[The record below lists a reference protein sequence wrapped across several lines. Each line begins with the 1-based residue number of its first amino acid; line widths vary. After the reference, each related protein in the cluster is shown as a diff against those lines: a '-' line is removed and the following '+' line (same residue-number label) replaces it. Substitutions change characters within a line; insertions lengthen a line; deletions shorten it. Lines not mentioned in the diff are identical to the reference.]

1 MLIKA
6 HDVHWTID
14 HTQVQQSKVRC
25 TFDKTLL
32 ASSLIKQD
40 GTPKQVIKKMGGYMS
55 IATKRLKFL
64 DITNFLAARTN
75 LVIFYESFQVSTP
88 KGSFPYQWFDSLEKL
103 EFPGL
108 PEDCEKFRS
117 ILTNQTISA
126 EEFQKCHRVWEAQG
140 MTKFADYV
148 KYYKN
153 ADVIGFV
160 EAVEKMNA
168 NEKNN
173 RLDIYKDAVSLP
185 GLTQKY
191 LFARLGVEDDYFVGF
206 GDEHKHLAKL
216 LRDNIVGGP
225 SIIFHRYQERDV
237 TLIKEKHV
245 KDFVANSLYL
255 YCLGQL
261 MPTGYYTV
269 QEEANGYKKETRYSR
284 ESIQWL
290 EHVTL
295 TTVARIR
302 HAGDVGE
309 QRIGNFSVDSYD
321 ESTRTV
327 YEYYGCFSKFL
338 TRVQSLKLHDWDVS
352 ITSSVAHFTLKDEL
366 HVVLKFEIY
375 IDEHLFFTIRFF
387 IVVPS

>member
-1 MLIKA
+1 M
-6 HDVHWTID
+6 
-14 HTQVQQSKVRC
+14 
-25 TFDKTLL
+25 
-32 ASSLIKQD
+32 
-40 GTPKQVIKKMGGYMS
+40 
-55 IATKRLKFL
+55 
-64 DITNFLAARTN
+64 
-75 LVIFYESFQVSTP
+75 
-88 KGSFPYQWFDSLEKL
+88 
-103 EFPGL
+103 
-108 PEDCEKFRS
+108 
-117 ILTNQTISA
+117 
-126 EEFQKCHRVWEAQG
+126 
-140 MTKFADYV
+140 
-148 KYYKN
+148 
-153 ADVIGFV
+153 
-160 EAVEKMNA
+160 
-168 NEKNN
+168 
-173 RLDIYKDAVSLP
+173 
-185 GLTQKY
+185 
-191 LFARLGVEDDYFVGF
+191 
-206 GDEHKHLAKL
+206 

-327 YEYYGCFSKFL
+327 YEYYGCFWHKHSCHTWYNVDVWNKTVEREQKIRDL
-338 TRVQSLKLHDWDVS
+338 GYRVVS
-352 ITSSVAHFTLKDEL
+352 ITSCVESVVFHPRCNND
-366 HVVLKFEIY
+366 
-375 IDEHLFFTIRFF
+375 DDDNGDDSR
-387 IVVPS
+387 